1 MTMSAPIAKRHLK
14 MFLFTAA
21 VLLLVV
27 AIAIALKQVDLSIL
41 ANVNLQVWLLFS
53 VLVLG
58 NLFLASL
65 MFWVVTLSFDA
76 TPRVGLLRMTQL
88 VTASALLNFL
98 PLRPGLI
105 GRAAILRT
113 HHGLPLRQSAMI
125 LLVILVTGGLVTLAI
140 GLAALFISNPWV
152 LGASLLGLT
161 MLMSMITGPIASKI
175 LRRRLTLAWLWVPI
189 RMTDAMVAS
198 MRLWLAFW
206 VMGHPLDA
214 RQAMVAGAAG
224 LIIAMIGLTPN
235 GLGLKEW
242 AIALIT
248 QAMAV
253 TAVQIGL
260 AATLVDRSMEAIVV
274 IVAGLT
280 AMWLLRRW
288 LTGGVLPSPPPPPS
302 TCDASHDG

>member
-1 MTMSAPIAKRHLK
+1 MTMSAPVAKRLLK
-14 MFLFTAA
+14 VFVFTAA
-21 VLLLVV
+21 VLLL
-27 AIAIALKQVDLSIL
+27 ALAMIIAVKQVDLSIL
-41 ANVNLQVWLLFS
+41 AAVEIRVWLAFV
-53 VLVLG
+53 VLVAG

-76 TPRVGLLRMTQL
+76 VPRVGLVRMTQL

-113 HHGLPLRQSAMI
+113 HHNLPLRQSAII
-125 LLVILVTGGLVTLAI
+125 LLIILITGGLVTLAI
-140 GLAALFISNPWV
+140 GLAALFITNPLV
-152 LGASLLGLT
+152 LGASLIGLT
-161 MLMSMITGPIASKI
+161 VLMSVCTGPIASKI
-175 LRRRLTLAWLWVPI
+175 LRRRLLLAWLWVPI
-189 RMTDAMVAS
+189 RMTDALVAS
-198 MRLWLAFW
+198 MRLWVAFW

-214 RQAMVAGAAG
+214 RQALVAGAAG

-253 TAVQIGL
+253 TAVQVGL
-260 AATLVDRSMEAIVV
+260 AATLVDRSMEAMVV
-274 IVAGLT
+274 IVAGL
-280 AMWLLRRW
+280 AAIVLMRRW
-288 LTGGVLPSPPPPPS
+288 LAEGVSASKRAPQS
-302 TCDASHDG
+302 TCDHTSDG